1 MLRDVLI
8 IIKSHQSYG
17 EDSDSIELTT
27 NGKFGTVNG
36 EYLISYADV
45 DDKGKET
52 TKTSLHVKKDGSVV
66 LNRTGEIESKFIIK
80 TNERVSTT
88 YITPQGTMLM
98 GIFGEAIKI
107 DLNEN
112 GGKVKVVYNI
122 DSNLQ
127 LLSKNTVEIIVK
139 EVNKN
144 VSTSL

>member
-1 MLRDVLI
+1 MLKDVLI
-8 IIKSHQSYG
+8 KIKSHQSY
-17 EDSDSIELTT
+17 EDDSDSIELTT

-45 DDKGKET
+45 DDNGKET
-52 TKTSLHVKKDGSVV
+52 TKTSLHIKKDGSVV
-66 LNRTGEIESKFIIK
+66 LSRTGEIESRFIIK

-88 YITPQGTMLM
+88 YATPQGTMLM
-98 GIFGEAIKI
+98 GIFGEAVKI

-112 GGKVKVVYNI
+112 GGKIKVVYNI

-144 VSTSL
+144 VSISV